1 MSDDFLKSLAKK
13 AAVISYIPRCE
24 NKAINFTGDDM
35 GGDKA
40 MFILFD
46 YIVIAI
52 LAFVF
57 AITTSNTI
65 VKEAGTTV
73 SPF

>member
-1 MSDDFLKSLAKK
+1 MIFSKVWQKK
-13 AAVISYIPRCE
+13 AAVTSYIPRCE

-57 AITTSNTI
+57 AVTTSKYN
-65 VKEAGTTV
+65 
-73 SPF
+73 S